1 MKRSRRLYLL
11 SPGPLVAIAWL
22 FTIAGVT
29 VGYVLRDSLPVMA
42 RTMSL
47 NGFGFHFPITGMIWI
62 GLSLLM
68 FLVLSLAATRPLPR
82 TLPAFRPADLSLS
95 LRLAALVH
103 AFIVLVVVV
112 WVLLGARSVGGFDR
126 LIALAAEQE
135 TIAAREAILDNKL
148 FPGMRLL
155 YTGLGCLGVLG
166 SCVFAVNI
174 RSEDRIR
181 NDMLIG
187 LGMFL
192 VSVVVLSILP
202 IFLSQRI
209 LLIHMVLSTFVAV
222 SLVSGRL
229 FHVRYGLVLMAL
241 LLTVW
246 SLREAVTVG
255 EWASEHSSA
264 RIGLE
269 KLIYYL
275 VNDFYNAV
283 IPFSTD
289 FPHTFGLIS
298 FNFIV
303 DYSPFS
309 GAIYTAGADR
319 LDAVHAMSA
328 GGAYPALTAPY
339 VDFSWMGIALTAAL
353 ALVFSW
359 VFNRAQRSF
368 AFAVVYG
375 QIGGALLLGP
385 HSAWYSNPNFTF
397 NILLTLLVCAF
408 IRRPKPPLEPRV
420 GGNGLAQ
427 GLPSPQPSDAAARA
441 EPWRRGRLRR

>member
-11 SPGPLVAIAWL
+11 SPGPLMAVAWL
-22 FTIAGVT
+22 LMIAGVT
-29 VGYVLRDSLPVMA
+29 VGYVFRDSLPVMGW
-42 RTMSL
+42 TMSQ
-47 NGFGFHFPITGMIWI
+47 NGVGFHFPVMGMIWI

-68 FLVLSLAATRPLPR
+68 FLVLSLAATRPIPH

-95 LRLAALVH
+95 LRIAALAH

-112 WVLLGARSVGGFDR
+112 WVLTAARSVGGVDR

-135 TIAAREAILDNKL
+135 TYAAKAAILDNKL

-155 YTGLGCLGVLG
+155 YTGLGGLGVLG
-166 SCVFAVNI
+166 SCVFAANI

-181 NDMLIG
+181 KDMLIG

-229 FHVRYGLVLMAL
+229 FHVRYGIVLMAL

-269 KLIYYL
+269 KLLYYL
-275 VNDFYNAV
+275 INDFYNAV
-283 IPFSTD
+283 TPFSTEFEKTYGVYSFD
-289 FPHTFGLIS
+289 FLLR
-298 FNFIV
+298 
-303 DYSPFS
+303 FS
-309 GAIYTAGADR
+309 GTKDVIANALDHRIAAAER
-319 LDAVHAMSA
+319 LRA
-328 GGAYPALTAPY
+328 GGEFPAFTAPY

-353 ALVFSW
+353 AVLFTW
-359 VFNRAQRSF
+359 VFNRAHRSF

-408 IRRPKPPLEPRV
+408 IRRPKPSLEPRF
-420 GGNGLAQ
+420 GQWAEQ
-427 GLPSPQPSDAAARA
+427 RLPSLPSDAAARA
-441 EPWRRGRLRR
+441 EPWRRGKPHR